1 VRLSLMVGE
10 IVRSQNLQARPDQ
23 VHKAVEAVAR
33 GYEKPAE
40 VVQWYLGNRERLA
53 EVEAAVVEDNVVDW
67 VLQARPGERAAL
79 VFDELMESPK
89 G

>member
-1 VRLSLMVGE
+1 VK
-10 IVRSQNLQARPDQ
+10 
-23 VHKAVEAVAR
+23 KAVEAVAR

-67 VLQARPGERAAL
+67 VLQRAQVTERPL